1 MSYEKTV
8 IGEVPVLVSRPAL
21 SEPAPLVLLSHWFS
35 GSKEGW
41 LERLEELNGKGWF
54 AVAMDNRLHGERAG
68 AGFGSLM
75 PDGKLDLPGLRRVM
89 QATAADMSALIDH
102 FSRDEAVDSDRIAVA
117 GISMGGF
124 VSFAALVNDRRI
136 KVATPII
143 ASPYWEDIPGD
154 TPVDLDAEAEADLT
168 DFSRRNEPASR
179 METIPPRA
187 LLMQVGAED
196 AHYKVQRVELFYEEL
211 RPLYGNQ
218 AERLRLIVQPGVGH
232 ECTPEMWANAIAWLD
247 AYL

>member
-1 MSYEKTV
+1 MSHEKTV
-8 IGEVPVLVSRPAL
+8 IGEVPVLVSRPAAN
-21 SEPAPLVLLSHWFS
+21 EPAPLVLLSHWFS

-41 LERLEELNGKGWF
+41 IERLDELNEKGWF

-75 PDGKLDLPGLRRVM
+75 PGGTLDLPGLRRVM

-124 VSFAALVNDRRI
+124 VSFAALVNDQRI

-143 ASPYWEDIPGD
+143 ASPYWGDIPGD
-154 TPVDLDAEAEADLT
+154 TPVDLDSEAEADLA
-168 DFSRRNEPASR
+168 DFTRRNEPASR
-179 METIPPRA
+179 KESIPPRA

-196 AHYKVQRVELFYEEL
+196 VHYNVRRVELFYREL
-211 RPLYGNQ
+211 RELYGDQ
-218 AERLRLIVQPGVGH
+218 AERLRLIVHAGVGH
-232 ECTPEMWANAIAWLD
+232 ECTPEMWASAVAWLEK
-247 AYL
+247 YL